1 MKWPAALV
9 PSQQLLAPPSFWI
22 ESLTVATEELASA
35 ALPERVLFQPA
46 AL

>member
-22 ESLTVATEELASA
+22 ESLTVATLELLSA
-35 ALPERVLFQPA
+35 AVPLVEPAQPA
-46 AL
+46 LL